1 MMIINKIFL
10 KLVSKNIEFK
20 NKFLDQSCY
29 IIGNGQS
36 IKYLDLEKFSKKKTL
51 TCGWMYLHKDY
62 NKLDTVADIHFHP
75 GIFSPIWKNPYSKKI
90 EFNDKCKKFLNN
102 SGIE

>member
-10 KLVSKNIEFK
+10 KLVSKNIDFD

-36 IKYLDLEKFSKKKTL
+36 IKYLDLEKFSKKKNT
-51 TCGWMYLHKDY
+51 
-62 NKLDTVADIHFHP
+62 
-75 GIFSPIWKNPYSKKI
+75 
-90 EFNDKCKKFLNN
+90 
-102 SGIE
+102 

>member
-36 IKYLDLEKFSKKKTL
+36 IKYLDLEKFSKKKHL
-51 TCGWMYLHKDY
+51 L
-62 NKLDTVADIHFHP
+62 VAGCTYI
-75 GIFSPIWKNPYSKKI
+75 KI
-90 EFNDKCKKFLNN
+90 TIN
-102 SGIE
+102 